1 MSSPAM
7 VAAEAARYGNLAE
20 ELKARFAD
28 IDEETL
34 QDTLEGLSGL
44 PELLM
49 AIVRSALLD
58 EAFASGLKVRLSE
71 MKDRLDRLVERS
83 SRKRELVCESM
94 IRSGLGKLL
103 ADDFA
108 VSVRQGL
115 PKLEVL
121 DEAKILEPYLIPQ
134 PPRLDRAGLLSALK
148 RGEVVEGASLIEGNP
163 HLHVR
168 TK

>member
-1 MSSPAM
+1 MSSPA
-7 VAAEAARYGNLAE
+7 VLAAEVARYGSLGE

-34 QDTLEGLSGL
+34 RDTLEGLSGL

-49 AIVRSALLD
+49 AIVRSSLLD
-58 EAFASGLKVRLSE
+58 DAFASGLKIRVSE
-71 MKDRLDRLVERS
+71 MKERLDRLVDRS
-83 SRKRELVCESM
+83 SRKRELVCEAM
-94 IRSGLGKLL
+94 IRSGLSKLL

-121 DEAKILEPYLIPQ
+121 DETKISEPYLIPQ
-134 PPRLDRAGLLSALK
+134 PPKLDRAGLLSALK
-148 RGEVVEGASLIEGNP
+148 RGEVVEGASLIDGQP

>member
-1 MSSPAM
+1 MSSPA
-7 VAAEAARYGNLAE
+7 VLAIEAVRYGSLSE

-34 QDTLEGLSGL
+34 RDTLEGLSEL
-44 PELLM
+44 PELLQ
-49 AIVRSALLD
+49 AVVRSSLLD
-58 EAFASGLKVRLSE
+58 EAFAFGLKGRLSE

-94 IRSGLGKLL
+94 LRSGLTKLM
-103 ADDFA
+103 AEDFA
-108 VSVRQGL
+108 VSVRQGI

-121 DEAKILEPYLIPQ
+121 DEAKILEPYLVPQ
-134 PPRLDRAGLLSALK
+134 PAKLDRAGLLSALK
-148 RGEVVEGASLIEGNP
+148 RGEVVEGASLIDGQP